1 VSVARTGTVVLFAEI
16 LPGRARAVT
25 VPARRSPSA
34 TGLDVKAME
43 NVGPCRRSVA
53 GTAPQGV
60 DRGPWTAEPWTV
72 DRADGAIDA
81 AHMTNPPAGEE
92 VVVTGTNL
100 TVTNPNP
107 KVS

>member
-1 VSVARTGTVVLFAEI
+1 VSVVGTGTVVLVAEI
-16 LPGRARAVT
+16 LPGRRAGSDRTGTTLPVGAGPRCKGDGKRGT
-25 VPARRSPSA
+25 VPSFRRRH
-34 TGLDVKAME
+34 
-43 NVGPCRRSVA
+43 GPTR
-53 GTAPQGV
+53 V

-81 AHMTNPPAGEE
+81 AHMTNPPAGPE

>member
-1 VSVARTGTVVLFAEI
+1 
-16 LPGRARAVT
+16 
-25 VPARRSPSA
+25 
-34 TGLDVKAME
+34 
-43 NVGPCRRSVA
+43 
-53 GTAPQGV
+53 
-60 DRGPWTAEPWTV
+60 V